1 MAFDFHK
8 VFVVLFK
15 AFRFQILGCERFHDA
30 DSRQSVFKM
39 RVKFRNLFPVLPE
52 NPVKAVVVKISYHRE
67 NGNGRENYEREFDV
81 NRHKVRERSDEFHD
95 DDENFFGAMVR
106 TFRDIEKVGRAAT
119 HKFADLVVVVKTCG
133 KAHELVKKA
142 HSDILFDARAHNV
155 SDGRHVVSARD
166 FDNFHG
172 NHYSRDL
179 EQKRPF
185 EVVAQNVVHKNPYK
199 HGEHKPRNRHY
210 KRRQQIERE

>member
-1 MAFDFHK
+1 
-8 VFVVLFK
+8 
-15 AFRFQILGCERFHDA
+15 
-30 DSRQSVFKM
+30 M
-39 RVKFRNLFPVLPE
+39 RVKFRNLFPVLFE
-52 NPVKAVVVKISYHRE
+52 NPVKAVVVKIGYHRE
-67 NGNGRENYEREFDV
+67 NGNCRENYEREFDV
-81 NRHKVRERSDEFHD
+81 DRHKVRKSSDEFND
-95 DDENFFGAMVR
+95 DDENFFGTMVR

-133 KAHELVKKA
+133 KAHELVEKA
-142 HSDILFDARAHNV
+142 HSYILFDARAHNV

-172 NHYSRDL
+172 DHYPRDL

-185 EVVAQNVVHKNPYK
+185 EVVAQNVVHKHPYK